1 MTDILNDSIN
11 DMPHVELTAF
21 LKFFTFT
28 LFNSQKKLLY
38 CNIYEDSFL
47 NVDFNSHLSIK
58 RY

>member
-11 DMPHVELTAF
+11 DMPHVELTA
-21 LKFFTFT
+21 FFTFT

-47 NVDFNSHLSIK
+47 NLDFNSHLSIK

>member
-28 LFNSQKKLLY
+28 LFNSQKNFFIATFMK
-38 CNIYEDSFL
+38 IPS
-47 NVDFNSHLSIK
+47 
-58 RY
+58 